1 MAGSEVPFA
10 GGGENKITVSTLENV
25 KKDYEIYNSVINK
38 GNSNKNSFS
47 LVVEPR
53 MFYTNDRLVSPNFK
67 NIKKLSK
74 YAKANNFF
82 FEAHSTDY
90 QEYKVLKKLV
100 DLNFKFLKVGP
111 ELTFK
116 FFDSIKAM
124 LELEKKLV
132 LNKSK
137 SNLYNVLNRIMIKK
151 DKYWKDYYK
160 GSISKIN
167 YLKFNSF
174 LDRIRYYWEYH
185 SIKKAKTKLFSNI
198 NKISREN
205 ILKNISINKKIL
217 IINKK
222 YKLKNSDLIILN
234 YLHTT
239 LIRYYSACGY

>member
-90 QEYKVLKKLV
+90 QE
-100 DLNFKFLKVGP
+100 
-111 ELTFK
+111 
-116 FFDSIKAM
+116 
-124 LELEKKLV
+124 
-132 LNKSK
+132 
-137 SNLYNVLNRIMIKK
+137 
-151 DKYWKDYYK
+151 
-160 GSISKIN
+160 
-167 YLKFNSF
+167 
-174 LDRIRYYWEYH
+174 
-185 SIKKAKTKLFSNI
+185 
-198 NKISREN
+198 
-205 ILKNISINKKIL
+205 
-217 IINKK
+217 
-222 YKLKNSDLIILN
+222 
-234 YLHTT
+234 
-239 LIRYYSACGY
+239 